1 MPHISA
7 RRGHLEPLKTGA
19 QQAETLAKPCPHP
32 FAARGFWLAPQKER
46 YSQGM
51 DSLRAVSVSCA
62 RACAAML
69 CLSLLVCPIVAEAGK
84 IHGHVRMNA
93 APSGPAVAANPYP
106 GRASSMTVSHAQRHG
121 GPDEAVVY
129 VDRVPAGT
137 DSSLRH
143 GVPKL
148 AQKDQSFVP
157 RVLAVA
163 SGGSVDFPNFDP
175 IYHNVFSV
183 SPVKRFDLGKYPRGQ
198 SKRVKFSQPGVVN
211 VYCDIHSDMAAF
223 IVVVPNRFYTQ
234 PDADGG
240 YALPELPAGRY
251 TVRVWHPDQ
260 PEARHEVV
268 VRDGGDTA
276 LDVTL

>member
-1 MPHISA
+1 MDLL
-7 RRGHLEPLKTGA
+7 RV
-19 QQAETLAKPCPHP
+19 
-32 FAARGFWLAPQKER
+32 
-46 YSQGM
+46 YS
-51 DSLRAVSVSCA
+51 
-62 RACAAML
+62 RACGCAAIL
-69 CLSLLVCPIVAEAGK
+69 CLSLLAGPIAAEAGK
-84 IHGHVRMNA
+84 IHGHVRMST
-93 APSGPAVAANPYP
+93 APSGPTVAVNPYP
-106 GRASSMTVSHAQRHG
+106 GRASSMTVSQVVRHG
-121 GPDEAVVY
+121 GPDEAVVF
-129 VDRVPAGT
+129 VDRVATGVDT
-137 DSSLRH
+137 SLRH
-143 GVPKL
+143 GIPKL

-163 SGGSVDFPNFDP
+163 SGGTVDFPNFDP

-240 YALPELPAGRY
+240 YALPDLPAGRY
-251 TVRVWHPDQ
+251 TVRVWHPDH

-268 VRDGGDTA
+268 VSDGASTA

>member
-1 MPHISA
+1 MD
-7 RRGHLEPLKTGA
+7 PL
-19 QQAETLAKPCPHP
+19 
-32 FAARGFWLAPQKER
+32 RV
-46 YSQGM
+46 
-51 DSLRAVSVSCA
+51 VSRA
-62 RACAAML
+62 RAWAAML
-69 CLSLLVCPIVAEAGK
+69 CFCLLVGPIASEAGR
-84 IHGHVRMNA
+84 IHGHVRLSSM
-93 APSGPAVAANPYP
+93 PAGSTPAANPYP
-106 GRASSMTVSHAQRHG
+106 GRASSMPVSHAVRHG

-129 VDRVPAGT
+129 VERVPAGA
-137 DSSLRH
+137 DSALRP
-143 GVPKL
+143 GIPKL

-163 SGGSVDFPNFDP
+163 SGGAVDFPNFDP

-198 SKRVKFSQPGVVN
+198 SKRVKFTQPGVVN

-234 PDADGG
+234 PGDDGG

-251 TVRVWHPDQ
+251 VVRVWHPDQ
-260 PEARHEVV
+260 PEARREVV
-268 VRDGGDTA
+268 VTNSGDTA